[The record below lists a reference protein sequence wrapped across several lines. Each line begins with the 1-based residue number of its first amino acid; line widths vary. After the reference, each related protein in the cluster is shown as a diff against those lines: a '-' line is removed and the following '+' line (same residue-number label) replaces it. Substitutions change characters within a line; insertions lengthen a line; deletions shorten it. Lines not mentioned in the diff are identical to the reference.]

1 MPLNGGIEEQ
11 REERDGAGGES
22 RGQIVQSLIK
32 DLDLTFKPHVK
43 PLMAFRGPTQA
54 SFCFGKITLV
64 AGYLKGEFKEEISGR
79 EAAGR
84 NVIYQ
89 VVSTHVQFC
98 TKCLPIKDVDWCP
111 GLCKLRVYFA
121 KI

>member
-11 REERDGAGGES
+11 REKRDGAGGES

-79 EAAGR
+79 EILSQGR
-84 NVIYQ
+84 QAKCKQTGQGTPEKESGITLVTEAILGLSYFVI
-89 VVSTHVQFC
+89 
-98 TKCLPIKDVDWCP
+98 
-111 GLCKLRVYFA
+111 
-121 KI
+121 